1 MIDALRNPMKRLLL
15 FLFTCSTGILTAADR
30 VALVIG
36 INAYPNLPE
45 TAQLLSPK
53 SDAADL
59 AASLRGIGFTVLD
72 PVLDGTRESIVKAKN
87 DFLTQA
93 AGAQIAVFYFSGHG
107 VQVGDEQ
114 FLMPSD
120 APRLRSYT
128 ALTDSSIALRQSVM
142 VGLEEAGAKTKIVIL
157 DCCRDNPFEAQVAQ
171 ALAQMGK
178 SIRTKSVGEITGYGP
193 GFFLAFAT
201 SPGQRADDG
210 NGERNSPF
218 TAALLTHLKD
228 KAGFSV
234 RDLLDE
240 VKTTVRVKSGEA
252 QVPWVNDSLD
262 STHLK
267 VLSMTATLP
276 MILPPVSPMVAPASA
291 PAAAAGSLPSAPV
304 PLSAR
309 AIVSATKAAPFVN
322 SLGMKFVPVPGT
334 KVLFCV
340 HETRKGDYAAYA
352 RANSGVDDS
361 WKNAESKGVPV
372 SGADD
377 HPVVKVSWEDATAFC
392 DWLSR
397 KEGQTYR
404 LPTDHEWSVAV
415 GIWDQ
420 ESAGASPESKD
431 AKIEGVYP
439 WGRSY
444 PPRGA
449 VGNYA
454 DSSTKEKFTGWTV
467 IKGYRD
473 GYVSTSPVMSFEPNK
488 LGLHDL
494 GGNSWEWC
502 GDWSNTDQKF
512 RVLRGGSWN
521 NGDSSPLLSSSRFSV
536 GPGSRGDTM
545 GFRCVLVGSGG

>member
-1 MIDALRNPMKRLLL
+1 MKRLL
-15 FLFTCSTGILTAADR
+15 FTFVCSVCFVGSLTAADR

-45 TAQLLSPK
+45 NAQLLSPR
-53 SDAADL
+53 SDAADV
-59 AASLRGIGFTVLD
+59 AASLRAIGFTVLD

-128 ALTDSSIALRQSVM
+128 ALTDSAIALRQSVM
-142 VGLEEAGAKTKIVIL
+142 VGLEEAGAKTKVIIL
-157 DCCRDNPFEAQVAQ
+157 DCCRDNPFEAQIAQ

-178 SIRTKSVGEITGYGP
+178 NLRTKTVGEITGYGP

-210 NGERNSPF
+210 NGARNSPF
-218 TAALLTHLKD
+218 TAALLSHLKD
-228 KAGFSV
+228 KAGLSV

-240 VKTTVRVKSGEA
+240 VKTTVRTRSGEA

-267 VLSMTATLP
+267 VLAITTGSGVLP
-276 MILPPVSPMVAPASA
+276 GAVGAPTMPGSA
-291 PAAAAGSLPSAPV
+291 PSAPT
-304 PLSAR
+304 PSA
-309 AIVSATKAAPFVN
+309 VSAGLPQATTPLLATKSAPFVN

-334 KVLFCV
+334 KVLFCQ

-352 RANSGVDDS
+352 RTNSAVAKEWSSSIFDVVPPGGPDDDP
-361 WKNAESKGVPV
+361 AII
-372 SGADD
+372 
-377 HPVVKVSWEDATAFC
+377 VSWEDAVAFC

-397 KEGQTYR
+397 KEGKTYR

-415 GIWDQ
+415 GIGDQ
-420 ESAGASPESKD
+420 ESASASPESKNMR
-431 AKIEGVYP
+431 IEGVYP
-439 WGRSY
+439 WGRSF

-454 DSSTKEKFTGWTV
+454 DSAAKAKAKS
-467 IKGYRD
+467 IGYID
-473 GYVSTSPVMSFEPNK
+473 GYTDGYATTAPVMSFEPNN
-488 LGLHDL
+488 LGLYDL
-494 GGNSWEWC
+494 GGNVLEWC
-502 GDWSNTDQKF
+502 EDWYNTKKES
-512 RVLRGGSWN
+512 RVLRGGSWYD
-521 NGDSSPLLSSSRFSV
+521 GSVSASLLSSTRAHSLPSYRLSN
-536 GPGSRGDTM
+536 TT
-545 GFRCVLVGSGG
+545 GFRCVLVVSEKP